1 MLIEVYID
9 GACEPVNPGGVG
21 TWGYVIYIEEILW
34 DKQYGVV
41 GEGRGI
47 SNNVAEYSALI
58 HALEK
63 LIEANITRE
72 PVIVYS
78 DSNLLVNQM
87 SGKWSAKGGMY
98 YRYYKKARKLKIFF
112 RNIRFVWIPREKN
125 KEADELT
132 RKAYEEYCKT
142 KGGE

>member
-87 SGKWSAKGGMY
+87 SGKWAAKGGMY

-142 KGGE
+142 KGR